1 MNIKA
6 TIPNLM
12 QIGRNL
18 SQITV
23 IRFGKDGDTDEL

>member
-6 TIPNLM
+6 TNPNLM

-18 SQITV
+18 SQITM
-23 IRFGKDGDTDEL
+23 IRFRKVGDTDEL